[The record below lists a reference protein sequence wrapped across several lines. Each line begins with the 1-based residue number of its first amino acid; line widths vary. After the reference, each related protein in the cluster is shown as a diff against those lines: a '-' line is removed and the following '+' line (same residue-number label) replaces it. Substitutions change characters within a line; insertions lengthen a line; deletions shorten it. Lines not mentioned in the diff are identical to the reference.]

1 MAKTQQV
8 ELVIDIVWLIHIY
21 ISFVT
26 AYIKEIDPIN
36 EWPKIASRY
45 IRGAFFFD
53 LLSTIPALI
62 FIYGTKYNEP
72 LEESEETLR
81 MYTYI
86 YALKG
91 LRIYHYNYCRKIM
104 NQLITVNENKLSK
117 QSVGKLDYLSGIMFL
132 MSFVIHYLAC
142 FWFWLGVNIDSG
154 EDEID
159 TWIKYAIE
167 NALLSEEQKTDKT
180 ALYITSFY
188 WVVTTLTTVGY
199 GDIKGIHEYEYVYTM
214 MVEFIG
220 IAFFSFIMGSINNV
234 LLIDSADSDI
244 IESKLEKVDVWLVK
258 LDNSRMSKS
267 LPKILYDK
275 IKLYIKE
282 SLTFDHKKLIEGYE
296 FFDQLKPSVRYKLI
310 RELFKDFFT
319 DFGHIFVY

>member
-1 MAKTQQV
+1 
-8 ELVIDIVWLIHIY
+8 
-21 ISFVT
+21 
-26 AYIKEIDPIN
+26 
-36 EWPKIASRY
+36 
-45 IRGAFFFD
+45 
-53 LLSTIPALI
+53 
-62 FIYGTKYNEP
+62 
-72 LEESEETLR
+72 
-81 MYTYI
+81 
-86 YALKG
+86 
-91 LRIYHYNYCRKIM
+91 
-104 NQLITVNENKLSK
+104 
-117 QSVGKLDYLSGIMFL
+117 MFL
-132 MSFVIHYLAC
+132 MTFVIHYLAC
-142 FWFWLGVNIDSG
+142 FWFYLGVNIDSG
-154 EDEID
+154 EDVAD

-167 NALLSEEQKTDKT
+167 NQLLSEEQKTDKT

-214 MVEFIG
+214 VVEFIG

-296 FFDQLKPSVRYKLI
+296 FLDQLKPGIRYDLI
-310 RELFKDFFT
+310 RELFEDFFR
-319 DFGHIFVY
+319 DFNHIFEYNYIMTGESS